1 MYQSFEGF
9 RRAGM
14 GVSVVAFFTAL
25 CCILPMV
32 FILVGLGGAWMAVFG
47 KIAALSPYAI
57 GVSAVFVVTAWLVAL
72 RRKAA
77 GTWGF
82 LVSATVLTLA
92 AWLIF
97 ANEAALND
105 RLIAWM

>member
-1 MYQSFEGF
+1 
-9 RRAGM
+9 
-14 GVSVVAFFTAL
+14 
-25 CCILPMV
+25 MV
-32 FILVGLGGAWMAVFG
+32 FILVGLGGAWVAVFG

-57 GVSAVFVVTAWLVAL
+57 GVSAIFVVAAWLAAAL